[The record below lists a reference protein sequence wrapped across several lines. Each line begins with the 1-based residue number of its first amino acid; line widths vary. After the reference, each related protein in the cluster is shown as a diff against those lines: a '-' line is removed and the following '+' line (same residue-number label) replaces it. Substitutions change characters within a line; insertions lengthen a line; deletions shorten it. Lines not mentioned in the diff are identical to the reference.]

1 MKRISLMEKKIASQK
16 EKILEYLSDS
26 GNVSFACKRVGI
38 ARKTFYRWK
47 DEDFDFYEEAESA
60 IEFGKSY
67 INDLA
72 HNQLVKKIQEGD
84 PQLIRFQLASCH
96 PDYRIRP
103 LIRVEQSDKP
113 IEYIE
118 LQPINVSQ
126 DEIEAIKKG
135 KHY

>member
-1 MKRISLMEKKIASQK
+1 MKRISLMEKRIASQK

-26 GNVSFACKRVGI
+26 GNVSFACKKAGI

-47 DEDFDFYEEAESA
+47 DDDYDFSEEVESA

-96 PDYRIRP
+96 PDYRMRLPVREERVARP
-103 LIRVEQSDKP
+103 V
-113 IEYIE
+113 EYIE
-118 LQPINVSQ
+118 IAPIIVSS
-126 DEIEAIKKG
+126 DDIEDIKKG
-135 KHY
+135 DYR